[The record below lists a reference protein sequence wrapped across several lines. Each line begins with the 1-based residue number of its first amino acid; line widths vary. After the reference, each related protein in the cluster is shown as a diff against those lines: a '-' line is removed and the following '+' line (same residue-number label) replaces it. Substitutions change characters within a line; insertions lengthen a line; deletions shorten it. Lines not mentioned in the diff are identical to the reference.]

1 MFRKFQLKSITPHSS
16 QTLEFEWDAEAGLF
30 RGSGAAEVEGLIAH
44 AMREGV
50 VISHPYPSPYEIT
63 DPRHK
68 AADLAVVLG
77 QFWILSRELARVHPE
92 PPPDNTP
99 PGGLN

>member
-1 MFRKFQLKSITPHSS
+1 MYRKFKLNAKTPHSGEV
-16 QTLEFEWDAEAGLF
+16 LEFEWDAATGSF
-30 RGSGAAEVEGLIAH
+30 RGSGAPEVARMIEH
-44 AMREGV
+44 AIREGV
-50 VISHPYPSPYEIT
+50 VISDPYPSPYEIT
-63 DPRHK
+63 DPAHK

-77 QFWILSRELARVHPE
+77 QFWILPEELAREHPE

>member
-1 MFRKFQLKSITPHSS
+1 MFRKFKLKSITPHSS
-16 QTLEFEWDAEAGLF
+16 QALEFEWDAATGSF
-30 RGSGAAEVEGLIAH
+30 RGSGAPEVEALITH

-50 VISHPYPSPYEIT
+50 VISDPYPSPYEIT

-68 AADLAVVLG
+68 AADLEVVLR
-77 QFWILSRELARVHPE
+77 QFWRLPRALARVHPE